1 MWRSPTKG
9 TTVNAISNFSSAP
22 RENAFRFGVFADLSL
37 EWGDLRNSDD
47 ANNTVAGWAAVDPA
61 LAGLTSLALIENAKY
76 GPIDKV
82 DAMFAALVR
91 RAIERGPESELA
103 ARILLQLMLPRAA
116 KLAGKFR
123 DVFPDAAER
132 AQLAVCCMW
141 TAIREHPARI
151 THHIPPY
158 IGWQAHALMKREV
171 LVMIRD
177 IPMGALGDIS
187 EEDETLGR
195 DLPASLHPS
204 EELARVLAWAVSKNV
219 ISAADAELL
228 ATRYGSEGHDT
239 KGSWKSV
246 GAAPDLG
253 LSPAAMRQRC
263 SRATRRLAQAISDY
277 LNEAA

>member
-1 MWRSPTKG
+1 VN
-9 TTVNAISNFSSAP
+9 TTSSFSSITS
-22 RENAFRFGVFADLSL
+22 RGSAFRFGLFADLCL
-37 EWGDLRNSDD
+37 EWDDLRNSE
-47 ANNTVAGWAAVDPA
+47 ATNLTVASWAAVDSE
-61 LAGLTSLALIENAKY
+61 LSGLTSLALIEEAKY

-82 DAMFAALVR
+82 DAMFGALVR

-123 DVFPDAAER
+123 EIYPDASER
-132 AQLAVCCMW
+132 SQLAVSCMW
-141 TAIREHPARI
+141 MAIREHPARI

-158 IGWQAHALMKREV
+158 IGWQAHALMRREV
-171 LVMIRD
+171 LTMTQDV
-177 IPMGALGDIS
+177 PMGALGRVS
-187 EEDETLGR
+187 EADETLGEE
-195 DLPASLHPS
+195 LPGSLHPS
-204 EELARVLAWAVSKNV
+204 EELARVLAWAVSRNV

-246 GAAPDLG
+246 GAPPDLG

-263 SRATRRLAQAISDY
+263 SRATRRLAQAVSQY
-277 LNEAA
+277 LDEAA